1 MLDRKSIYSLN
12 KVDSNAIVYTDA
24 EGKTIRLT
32 RQDFATDEEFER
44 WKAWSDENFH
54 TEEKDDHVYHNHTLR
69 LSGLSEAT
77 FSDVAEQEKAYEQ
90 QRRRQQERYSAA
102 FVLEIRTQ
110 LTEMQFRR
118 LWLYYIDQKTVYE
131 IAALDGV
138 AHQSVSKAIH
148 AAKKKILKIYQ
159 KQGARLPQ
167 KRR

>member
-12 KVDSNAIVYTDA
+12 KLDSNAIVYTDA

-32 RQDFATDEEFER
+32 RQDFATGEEFER

-54 TEEKDDHVYHNHTLR
+54 AEEKDDHVYRNHTLR
-69 LSGLSEAT
+69 LSGLSEAAL
-77 FSDVAEQEKAYEQ
+77 SDIAEQEKARERQ
-90 QRRRQQERYSAA
+90 HRRRQEQFSAA
-102 FVLEIRTQ
+102 FVLEIRTR
-110 LTEMQFRR
+110 LTELQFRR

-159 KQGARLPQ
+159 KQGAKLPQ